1 MFQSCHPVLV
11 LLGALVLAAPAA
23 ADIELP
29 EIDFEFYTLPNGL
42 QVILHEDH
50 STPIVGVNTWYHVG
64 SKNERPG
71 RSGFAHLFE
80 HMMFQ
85 GSEHQD
91 DEYFGPI
98 QSVGGVLNGS
108 TSEDRTNYWEIV
120 PPNHLE
126 RVLLLEADRMGWL
139 LPAMTEEKFA
149 NQQDVVRNERRQSEG
164 QPYSKWWLQLNE
176 LFYPKGHPYDH
187 SVIGAHEDLENATLE
202 DVKDFFRTYYTP
214 SNATLSIAGDID
226 IEQTKAWIEQYYGT
240 IPPGDPVDEIAVWI
254 PELTFE
260 KRVTMQDR
268 VQLTR
273 LYFAWHTPPRYHEGD
288 ADLSLAATI
297 LGGGSTSRLHRVLVE
312 EKKLAQDVHMRQEGQ
327 QVVSLMTLRVT
338 LRPGVDA
345 AQAERVVDEELA
357 RFAAKGPTAAE
368 LEQAQSRFEAGF
380 VKGVQRIGSWGG
392 INDRLN
398 RYNHYVRTPDYFRQD
413 YERHMSRTRNTVRDQ
428 FATWIGPGRMVL
440 TISPFV
446 ATEPDVVANVD
457 RTVLPDGGPAAVFAA
472 PEIARRTLPN
482 GTRLAVLQRDKLPL
496 VSLQLM
502 FRSGSAVEPANQE
515 GLAEIAAKMHL
526 KGAGK
531 RDRFAFRRA
540 LDNLGTD
547 LHVQTGD
554 DWTAFR
560 MTSLSGRLDESMAL
574 LADAILRPTFPEDV
588 FEDERD
594 RKLVSIR
601 QSQDQPREIAQR
613 ASRRVLY
620 GPDHPYGRTGRGT
633 EASVAA
639 IELADVRE
647 FSGLNYAP
655 GNATLV
661 AVGAIGTDEL
671 AALWDRHFGD
681 WQGDAL
687 ARAAIEAPAPPAGR
701 TIWLIDKP
709 GDSQST
715 ISVVQLGMSRSDP
728 RWEATYVMNRVLG
741 GFFSS
746 RLNLN
751 LREDKGWT
759 YGVRSRA
766 GQNVGVSMYTL
777 GGRVQRDVTA
787 PAIVEFLAEIE
798 GMNYARPITAEEL
811 DFARNSIV
819 LSYPQDFETNG
830 ELAGALTNQAVF
842 GLPDDDF
849 ARYPERIGAVTLTE
863 ANEVAASFLRP
874 NDVHIVVVGDL
885 DRIEESVRE
894 LSVGAT
900 VRYAD
905 REGNPTER
913 KGTELSTR

>member
-1 MFQSCHPVLV
+1 MFILRHPALA
-11 LLGALVLAAPAA
+11 LGIVLALAGPAA

-29 EIDFEFYTLPNGL
+29 EIEFESYTLDNGL

-91 DEYFGPI
+91 GEYFGPI
-98 QSVGGVLNGS
+98 QSVGGVINGS
-108 TSEDRTNYWEIV
+108 TSEDRTNYWQVV
-120 PPNHLE
+120 PANHLE

-139 LPAMTEEKFA
+139 LPAMTEEKLA

-164 QPYSKWWLQLNE
+164 QPYSKWWLNLNE

-187 SVIGAHEDLENATLE
+187 SVIGVHEDLENATLE
-202 DVKDFFRTYYTP
+202 DVKDFFRTYYVP
-214 SNATLSIAGDID
+214 NNATLSIAGDID
-226 IEQTKAWIEQYYGT
+226 VEQTKAWVEEYYGA
-240 IPPGDPVDEIAVWI
+240 IPPGNPVDEIAVWI
-254 PELTFE
+254 PEITHE

-273 LYFAWHTPPRYHEGD
+273 IYWAWHTPPMYHEGD

-297 LGGGSTSRLHRVLVE
+297 LGGGDTSRLERILVNE
-312 EKKLAQDVHMRQEGQ
+312 RKLAQDVRMRQDGQ
-327 QVVSLMTLRVT
+327 QVVSLLTLQVT

-345 AQAERVVDEELA
+345 AEVERVVDEELA
-357 RFAAKGPTAAE
+357 RFAAKGPTAKE

-398 RYNHYVRTPDYFRQD
+398 RYNHYVGTPDYFRQD
-413 YERHMSRTRNTVRDQ
+413 YERHMSRTRETVREQ
-428 FATWIGPGRMVL
+428 FARWAGPGRMVL
-440 TISPFV
+440 TIEPFAAAAPATV
-446 ATEPDVVANVD
+446 ADVD
-457 RTVLPDGGPAAVFAA
+457 RTRLPEGGPAPVFAA
-472 PEIARRTLPN
+472 PEVVRRTLAN
-482 GTRLAVLQRDKLPL
+482 GAHLAVLRRDELPL
-496 VSLQLM
+496 VSLELV
-502 FRSGSAVEPANQE
+502 FHSGSAAEPAGLE
-515 GLAEIAAKMHL
+515 GLAGLAADLHL
-526 KGAGK
+526 EGAGS
-531 RDRFAFRRA
+531 RDRFEFRGA
-540 LDNLGTD
+540 LENLGTD
-547 LHVQTGD
+547 LSVRTED
-554 DWTAFR
+554 DFTVFRLTA
-560 MTSLSGRLDESMAL
+560 LSSHLGESFAL
-574 LADAILRPTFPEDV
+574 FADAILRPTFPEDV
-588 FEDERD
+588 FRDERE

-601 QSQDQPREIAQR
+601 QSQDQPRAIAQR

-620 GPDHPYGRTGRGT
+620 GPDHPYGRTGEGT

-639 IELADVRE
+639 ISLADVRT
-647 FSGLNYAP
+647 FSGTNYAP

-661 AVGAIGTDEL
+661 AVGDVDPDGL
-671 AALWDRHFGD
+671 VALWDRHFGA
-681 WQGDAL
+681 WNGDAVEQ
-687 ARAAIEAPAPPAGR
+687 AAIPTPALPAGR

-709 GDSQST
+709 GDTQST
-715 ISVVQLGMSRSDP
+715 ISIVQPGIARGDE
-728 RWEATYVMNRVLG
+728 RWEAVVVMNRVLG

-766 GQNVGVSMYTL
+766 GQNVGVSSYTV
-777 GGRVQRDVTA
+777 GGRVQREVTA
-787 PAIVEFLAEIE
+787 PALVEFLAEIE
-798 GMNYARPITAEEL
+798 GVAGKRPITAEEME
-811 DFARNSIV
+811 FAKDSVI

-830 ELAGALTNQAVF
+830 ELAGALAGQAAY
-842 GLPDDDF
+842 GLSDDDF
-849 ARYPERIGAVTLTE
+849 ARYPERIAAVTLDE
-863 ANEVAASFLRP
+863 VHDVAAAFLRP
-874 NDVHIVVVGDL
+874 DNLDIVVVGDL
-885 DRIEESVRE
+885 ERIEAAVRE
-894 LSVGAT
+894 LKVGAT

-905 REGNPTER
+905 REGTPIE
-913 KGTELSTR
+913 KETELSTR